1 MHTIHT
7 ILLITEKDMVWFVLF
22 ASLFGTTVFMNWL
35 LDLKIKK

>member
-1 MHTIHT
+1 MKSLLT
-7 ILLITEKDMVWFVLF
+7 ILLITETDMVWFVLF